1 MGVFDKLANITA
13 SAYHTHQEVYGMRT
27 NIVLNEKLV
36 NEAMRLTQV
45 STKKE
50 VVDLALRELVA
61 RHRQR
66 DLRALVGRELISPDY
81 DVRAIRKGMNRGT
94 G

>member
-1 MGVFDKLANITA
+1 
-13 SAYHTHQEVYGMRT
+13 MRT
-27 NIVLNEKLV
+27 NIVLNDHLV
-36 NEAMRLTQV
+36 DEAMRF
-45 STKKE
+45 SHAKTKRE

-66 DLRALVGRELISPDY
+66 QLKRLKGRRLIDEDY
-81 DVRAIRKGMNRGT
+81 DVRQVRQGMNRGA